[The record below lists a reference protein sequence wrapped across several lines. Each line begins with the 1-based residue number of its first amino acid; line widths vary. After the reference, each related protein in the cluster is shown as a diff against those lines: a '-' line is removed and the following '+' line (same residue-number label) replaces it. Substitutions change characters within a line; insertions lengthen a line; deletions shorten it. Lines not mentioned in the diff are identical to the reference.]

1 MYKRGVRY
9 FDVYIFM
16 CYLDSYFRIKMQY
29 FVFLFLS
36 KIIDVLEIFEILN
49 LNVTEF
55 LRDLD
60 EVEGGVNI
68 ELLKV
73 NG

>member
-1 MYKRGVRY
+1 
-9 FDVYIFM
+9 
-16 CYLDSYFRIKMQY
+16 MQY
-29 FVFLFLS
+29 FVLLFLS
-36 KIIDVLEIFEILN
+36 KIIDASEISETLN
-49 LNVTEF
+49 SNVTEF

>member
-1 MYKRGVRY
+1 MHKRARY
-9 FDVYIFM
+9 FDAYIFM
-16 CYLDSYFRIKMQY
+16 CHSDSYLRIKMQY
-29 FVFLFLS
+29 FVLLFLS
-36 KIIDVLEIFEILN
+36 KIIDASEISETLN
-49 LNVTEF
+49 SNVTEF
-55 LRDLD
+55 LRGLD